1 MVFVAP
7 FNTAVL
13 ADTPA
18 LPPHPKVLL
27 KTCELLRVNHYF
39 WKEIT
44 RHLPESVGSLA
55 TVIIVLIDEHNVPHI
70 LTQPGNSHTPIHK
83 SMWEQL
89 MRNGLASRPSAAMA
103 DSVVRHVYSVNA
115 KTVTMCRT
123 MVHHSTSHVVVLR
136 VALKSVRQ
144 IDINPSTQ
152 NVWFKNGHAN
162 VVVINTITKTAV
174 FLEPAGKEL
183 IKNLERALM
192 QLLVPNMEFKLFN
205 NLSNHTFSGLQVTDD
220 NMCTIWC
227 AIFAMS
233 VLANP
238 DNVSR
243 TFATFLQWVSENKTD
258 FLKYFF
264 QHTRPVVHRLM
275 DPKKYAGVP

>member
-1 MVFVAP
+1 MVFVVP
-7 FNTAVL
+7 FKTAGL
-13 ADTPA
+13 CDAPA
-18 LPPHPKVLL
+18 LQPHPKVLI

-44 RHLPESVGSLA
+44 QHLPASAGSLA
-55 TVIIVLIDEHNVPHI
+55 TVIIVLIDEQNVPHI
-70 LTQPGNSHTPIHK
+70 LTQPGTGPAPIHK
-83 SMWEQL
+83 SMREQL
-89 MRNGLASRPSAAMA
+89 MKNGLASRPSTAMA
-103 DSVVRHVYSVNA
+103 DSVVRHVYTVNA

-162 VVVINTITKTAV
+162 VVVINTMTKTAV
-174 FLEPAGKEL
+174 FLEPVGKEL
-183 IKNLERALM
+183 VKNLERLLM
-192 QLLVPNMEFKLFN
+192 QLLVPSTEFKLLH
-205 NLSNHTFSGLQVTDD
+205 NLSATAFSGLQVTDD

-227 AIFAMS
+227 AIFAMV

-238 DNVSR
+238 ENVSR
-243 TFATFLQWVSENKTD
+243 TFASFLQWVTENKTQ

-264 QHTRPVVHRLM
+264 QHTRPVVHQLM
-275 DPKKYAGVP
+275 DP